1 MEVNGLPRIP
11 SYKFHLNRHYLPNA
25 WFPFLAGKEYV
36 RQKIADYMNSMADLG
51 VKGFRVDASK
61 HMWPGDLAAIQV

>member
-1 MEVNGLPRIP
+1 M
-11 SYKFHLNRHYLPNA
+11 
-25 WFPFLAGKEYV
+25 

-61 HMWPGDLAAIQV
+61 HMWPGDLQAIQVKTAIFFRYLSCNFTGFEFFLKASTDSMT

>member
-1 MEVNGLPRIP
+1 MEVWIDFLQVLPQQA
-11 SYKFHLNRHYLPNA
+11 YLILVS
-25 WFPFLAGKEYV
+25 FIAGKEYV

>member
-1 MEVNGLPRIP
+1 MEVWIASYSFLQVLP
-11 SYKFHLNRHYLPNA
+11 HQTYLI
-25 WFPFLAGKEYV
+25 FAGKEYV